1 VVVLELAVVVLLI
14 TVVYLAVKA
23 RQRPTPLE
31 TLQRELAE
39 GRITEEEFWERE
51 SALRASMPRKRR

>member
-1 VVVLELAVVVLLI
+1 MALLEIAVVVLLI
-14 TVVYLAVKA
+14 TVVYLAMKA

-51 SALRASMPRKRR
+51 SALRASLPRKRR